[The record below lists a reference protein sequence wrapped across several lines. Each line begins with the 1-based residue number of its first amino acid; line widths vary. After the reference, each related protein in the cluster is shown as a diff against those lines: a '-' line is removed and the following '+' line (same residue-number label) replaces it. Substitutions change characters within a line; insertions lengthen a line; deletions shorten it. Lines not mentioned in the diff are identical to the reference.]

1 EDRLHPGHGIG
12 LGKGDLNGRQR
23 LGPGA
28 VGRVTARGGGD
39 IDDVLCR
46 GEAGGAAKRAG
57 GAEQLEETT
66 TIGRSA
72 HGCEAPVLSDAGSHL
87 DSRHGEHTGSCPAAN
102 PDFASD
108 AAFLLSRSGDAPPV
122 LHWAMLSPTIR
133 TRIRTAQLLTA
144 VLASGVVVMTV
155 VMTLVVQQGATS
167 VTGGTGGT
175 GAGNGIGSPPG
186 GSAHGPMLIMLAV
199 FSVTLLPM
207 AYLVVP
213 MIRMKTAR
221 VVWGDAPAEVDAPE

>member
-1 EDRLHPGHGIG
+1 
-12 LGKGDLNGRQR
+12 
-23 LGPGA
+23 
-28 VGRVTARGGGD
+28 
-39 IDDVLCR
+39 
-46 GEAGGAAKRAG
+46 
-57 GAEQLEETT
+57 
-66 TIGRSA
+66 
-72 HGCEAPVLSDAGSHL
+72 
-87 DSRHGEHTGSCPAAN
+87 
-102 PDFASD
+102 
-108 AAFLLSRSGDAPPV
+108 
-122 LHWAMLSPTIR
+122 MLSPTIR

-155 VMTLVVQQGATS
+155 VMTLVVQQGATGA
-167 VTGGTGGT
+167 TGGTGGT

-221 VVWGDAPAEVDAPE
+221 VVWGDAPAEVDAPERLAGPWMTYVIISAAMAESVGLFGAVVYMITGRAEALAAPAAAVVAMLLAFPTEGRFLSFVRSVTGRDTPGMEAR